1 MMLTYAAYLNEE
13 DYALK
18 ISIYLENLLDDWQ
31 CENWIKIQQCKG
43 KEFVLGPDK
52 APYDGWCREVV
63 LSTAATL
70 KGVINFMSGKC

>member
-1 MMLTYAAYLNEE
+1 MLKRFYGAAGDQVVIE
-13 DYALK
+13 
-18 ISIYLENLLDDWQ
+18 
-31 CENWIKIQQCKG
+31 
-43 KEFVLGPDK
+43 EFVLGPDK